1 MTVKNSRKEL
11 TFVIIALF
19 VCTSITPALAALN
32 QKKQYDLNVA
42 DTNSQTLPEN
52 VVVTCY
58 TFGYPGKTQ
67 RQITMSRAEA
77 EAFNNKLKEA
87 QIDLACDPFSEQSQQ
102 AQQEIISLA
111 HDYNLISDGF
121 SLKSIPSP
129 LLSTIPSQQKIPSLL
144 PFGSKATERI
154 CTFVTTGS
162 GAALPIIILPRFIPF
177 LLTPIPRVFVGW
189 NAREGITSCG
199 GLLSGTG
206 FIAYGPQKGLAL
218 GFWGIGLTFS
228 LPPVMNT
235 YGLIGYAL
243 YATVEADYI
252 ERYPPNNPPV
262 VSGMDP
268 GDGEINVPLSLSELR
283 FRIEDA
289 DADLM
294 SYAVTTTPDIG
305 SGQGNLKTD
314 GVYSIPISNLQ
325 SKTLYTWHIDVT
337 DGEDTSVYDFS
348 FTTEPVE
355 PIISN
360 PIPTDGEKEVFTDI
374 TQLQFTLKDFQG
386 DPMDYTVQTSPDI
399 GSASATHVPDG
410 TYVVPVS
417 GLEVGTSYRWFVNVT
432 DGTHWTRETL
442 SFETGYPSQFN
453 PFDYGWQYRKQI
465 TINHAQVAGD
475 LTNFP
480 VLISTTDADLKARA
494 DGGDFLFMN
503 NAGVASKLHHD
514 IDLFDQSTRNLV
526 AWVKVPLLS
535 STNDTVIY
543 LYYGNPSSL
552 TMAYP
557 EKVWTGFKAVY
568 HLSQTPPGKV
578 QDSTGNNNNG
588 DVKGAM
594 TSSDLVDGKVGSGY
608 SFDGADDF
616 ISFADFTS
624 SMNKGTCSA
633 WVQTVGD
640 TPMMVW
646 GEGNLDGYKP
656 YMILGKGDGG
666 ELLYARDVYGTDSN
680 YQGRKEIGMNDGT
693 WHYVVWLSTG
703 STNQFF
709 FDGQEVS
716 MNWQDGQNPNGIWF
730 DDQSTDTTSIGCRNS
745 VNTDNL
751 WDGLLDEIRI
761 TDVPLHTSWIATEYA
776 NQNNPSGFVSFGPE
790 EPGP

>member
-19 VCTSITPALAALN
+19 VCTSITPALGALN

-77 EAFNNKLKEA
+77 EAFYNKLKEA
-87 QIDLACDPFSEQSQQ
+87 QIDLACDPFSEQSQH

-111 HDYNLISDGF
+111 HDYNLVSEGF

-129 LLSTIPSQQKIPSLL
+129 LLSTASSQQKTPVPLA
-144 PFGSKATERI
+144 FGSKATERI

-262 VSGMDP
+262 VSGIDP
-268 GDGEINVPLSLSELR
+268 GDGEINVPLSLSEIR

-294 SYAVTTTPDIG
+294 SYSVTTTPDIG

-314 GVYSIPISNLQ
+314 GVYSIPISGLQ

-360 PIPTDGEKEVFTDI
+360 PVPTDGERLVPTDI
-374 TQLQFTLKDFQG
+374 TELKFTLKDYQG
-386 DPMDYTVQTSPDI
+386 DAMDYTVETSPDV
-399 GSASATHVPDG
+399 GSASKNGVHDG
-410 TYVVPVS
+410 TFSVPVGS
-417 GLEVGTSYRWFVNVT
+417 FSLTTAYRWYVNVT
-432 DGTHWTRETL
+432 DGVHWTRKIF
-442 SFETGYPSQFN
+442 SFETGYPAQFN
-453 PFDYGWQYRKQI
+453 PFEFGWQYRKQI
-465 TINHAQVAGD
+465 TIDHTKVAGE
-475 LTNFP
+475 LSYFP
-480 VLISTTDADLKARA
+480 VLINIIDSDLSQKAQA
-494 DGGDFLFMN
+494 DGDDILFMN
-503 NAGVASKLHHD
+503 SADV
-514 IDLFDQSTRNLV
+514 STRLNYEIESFNNNTGALI
-526 AWVKVPLLS
+526 AWVNVTHLS
-535 STNDTVIY
+535 SSEDTMFY
-543 LYYGNPSSL
+543 MYYGNPSCL
-552 TMAYP
+552 TQQYP
-557 EKVWTGFKAVY
+557 EKTW
-568 HLSQTPPGKV
+568 
-578 QDSTGNNNNG
+578 
-588 DVKGAM
+588 
-594 TSSDLVDGKVGSGY
+594 
-608 SFDGADDF
+608 
-616 ISFADFTS
+616 
-624 SMNKGTCSA
+624 
-633 WVQTVGD
+633 
-640 TPMMVW
+640 
-646 GEGNLDGYKP
+646 
-656 YMILGKGDGG
+656 
-666 ELLYARDVYGTDSN
+666 DSN
-680 YQGRKEIGMNDGT
+680 YVMVQHMKDITTSTTGDSTCYAVGGTKKAANEPLQTTGRIGYSQDFDGTDDCIAFGTGLPMSGAGTVSFWFYYKNTGNAADRLVFVKRHTHAPTGTNYQFSVAPTHLNQFPFYNGVSHVHFWTPPVNTWAYVTIARTGVNHLLLYVNGTYNGDFGVDWGTDGT
-693 WHYVVWLSTG
+693 WQTAFVYVGG
-703 STNQFF
+703 SPEV
-709 FDGQEVS
+709 DGYYCGMKMDELRVS
-716 MNWQDGQNPNGIWF
+716 NYTRTAQ
-730 DDQSTDTTSIGCRNS
+730 
-745 VNTDNL
+745 
-751 WDGLLDEIRI
+751 
-761 TDVPLHTSWIATEYA
+761 WISTEYN
-776 NQNNPSGFVSFGPE
+776 NQNDPSGFLNVGPE